1 MGPTSRRFRD
11 TSPARA
17 LLMLDCESCFI
28 ARCMYGGGD
37 GGGGGFS
44 TKSLPL
50 KMPVSGQSYVTL
62 QRLI

>member
-28 ARCMYGGGD
+28 ARCMYGGGG

-44 TKSLPL
+44 TKSLP
-50 KMPVSGQSYVTL
+50 
-62 QRLI
+62 